1 MIDGFGLLGR
11 QAEYYER
18 KHYERG
24 KSPMTCAKDHK
35 KKTDENGSRDRVG
48 EGKEYRQKILD
59 KDKVESSVAE
69 TYVPDKQKK

>member
-1 MIDGFGLLGR
+1 
-11 QAEYYER
+11 
-18 KHYERG
+18 
-24 KSPMTCAKDHK
+24 MTCAKDHK
-35 KKTDENGSRDRVG
+35 KKTDENGARDRVA